1 MEAQCIT
8 GYLSCMKVRCL
19 LALLALLFVASI
31 PSNGRAHPH
40 VWIDMK
46 TKLLFNENGHV
57 QALEIFWLFDP
68 IYSAFLTLT
77 VNQIEKKGTTNAHS
91 KFAEGMASRLKKHN
105 YFTEVTVNGK
115 RIKTSHH
122 STATSGTLKTGKNK
136 DRFWSRMTLNF
147 SQPIDPKNQK
157 FVYSV
162 YDPTYYIEIL
172 HVEKEPAFE
181 LVGIKG
187 DSCVGNLISANP
199 DEEMRTFAASLDK
212 TQSGGNQLGKL
223 FAEKIVLQCK

>member
-8 GYLSCMKVRCL
+8 GYLKPMKIRCL
-19 LALLALLFVASI
+19 SALFAFFVFFAI
-31 PSNGRAHPH
+31 PSNGQAHPH

-46 TKLLFNENGHV
+46 TKVLFNKDGYI
-57 QALEIFWLFDP
+57 QALEIYWLFDP

-77 VNQIEKKGTTNAHS
+77 VENIQKKGAKNAHS
-91 KFAEGMASRLKKHN
+91 KFTEGMLNRLKKHN
-105 YFTEVTVNGK
+105 YFTEVTVDGK
-115 RIKTSHH
+115 RIKPSHNRPG
-122 STATSGTLKTGKNK
+122 TSGTLKTGKNK
-136 DRFWSRMTLNF
+136 DRFWSKMTLNF

-172 HVEKEPAFE
+172 HAEKQPAFE

-187 DSCVGNLISANP
+187 DSCVGNLIRANP
-199 DEEMRTFAASLDK
+199 DEEIRTFAASLDK
-212 TQSGGNQLGKL
+212 TQSGGNKLGKL

>member
-1 MEAQCIT
+1 MEAQPIT
-8 GYLSCMKVRCL
+8 GYLKHMKIRCL
-19 LALLALLFVASI
+19 LPLFALFVFFVI

-46 TKLLFNENGHV
+46 TKLLFNENGYI

-77 VNQIEKKGTTNAHS
+77 VDHIKKKGAKNAHS
-91 KFAEGMASRLKKHN
+91 KFAEGMLNRLKKHN
-105 YFTEVTVNGK
+105 YFTEVTVDGK
-115 RIKTSHH
+115 RIKPSHNRPG
-122 STATSGTLKTGKNK
+122 TSGTLKTGKNK
-136 DRFWSRMTLNF
+136 DRFWSKMTLDF

-172 HVEKEPAFE
+172 HAEKQPAFE

-187 DSCVGNLISANP
+187 DSCVGNLVRANP
-199 DEEMRTFAASLDK
+199 DEEIRTFAASLDK
-212 TQSGGNQLGKL
+212 TQSGGNKLGKL

>member
-1 MEAQCIT
+1 MKNIEVEIT
-8 GYLSCMKVRCL
+8 SPV
-19 LALLALLFVASI
+19 F
-31 PSNGRAHPH
+31 
-40 VWIDMK
+40 
-46 TKLLFNENGHV
+46 
-57 QALEIFWLFDP
+57 
-68 IYSAFLTLT
+68 
-77 VNQIEKKGTTNAHS
+77 
-91 KFAEGMASRLKKHN
+91 
-105 YFTEVTVNGK
+105 
-115 RIKTSHH
+115 
-122 STATSGTLKTGKNK
+122 
-136 DRFWSRMTLNF
+136 
-147 SQPIDPKNQK
+147 IDPKNQK